1 MSIRICEGVPRMAPL
16 DPTKL
21 NLNDVQGY
29 ILRGYRMELTRH
41 FILQIIDAA
50 ATRQLIG
57 ALVEHDPGV
66 SAQVVN
72 RQPDTTPQITT
83 AADWGATK
91 PDYCLNIGLTF
102 AGLAAL
108 NVPNLDVF
116 PPEFQAGAYSAE
128 RAAIVGDVGES
139 APENW
144 IGKLDPANAPRV
156 HIVLT
161 LYALSSEILE
171 RTSVLLRD
179 LFKQAGALAEL
190 WCFDAQALESYQ
202 CTPRSLSSSDTSAF
216 PKVHFG
222 YTDGIAQPTIDHA
235 PPTLIPDEQST
246 VCLGEFLLGYPS
258 EVSPNGYAVPQ
269 PPALGLNGSFAAFR
283 VLKQDVDGFEQFLS
297 ANATPTLSKELL
309 AAKICG
315 RWRNGVPLALSPD
328 TDTPNP
334 PMTLD
339 TINKFDFLDDSK
351 GFNCPVGA
359 HIRRTNPRDQ
369 IIQGDVQLRRIVRR
383 AMPYGP
389 PYDPAHPNDGI
400 ERGLVGLFVNV
411 SIADQFE
418 FVMEQWI
425 NDSQFAGG
433 LDRPDGEPTREVLLG
448 NNSTGDSYFKI
459 PNRSAPH
466 DPTIITGFSRFV
478 TTHGGAYLFLPSITA
493 LRYLADSANF
503 AHPAS

>member
-1 MSIRICEGVPRMAPL
+1 MSARLHEGIVPMASL

-21 NLNDVQGY
+21 DLYDVQGY

-41 FILQIIDAA
+41 FILQITNVAGA
-50 ATRQLIG
+50 RQLIG
-57 ALVEHDPGV
+57 ALVEHDPAV
-66 SAQVVN
+66 YAQAVN
-72 RQPDTTPQITT
+72 RQADAIPQVTT
-83 AADWGATK
+83 AADWGRTK

-102 AGLAAL
+102 AGLTVL
-108 NVPNLDVF
+108 QVPEPDSF
-116 PPEFQAGAYSAE
+116 PPEFKAGAYSAE
-128 RAAIVGDVGES
+128 RAEIVGDVGES
-139 APENW
+139 APEHW
-144 IGKLDPANAPRV
+144 IGKLGPANAPHV

-171 RTSVLLRD
+171 RTSALLRD
-179 LFKQAGALAEL
+179 RFSQSSALTEL

-202 CTPRSLSSSDTSAF
+202 CTTRSLASSDTSAF

-222 YTDGIAQPTIDHA
+222 YTDGIAQPTIQDA
-235 PPTLIPDEQST
+235 PPTLIPDDQSV

-269 PPALGLNGSFAAFR
+269 PQALGLNGSFAAFR
-283 VLKQDVDGFEQFLS
+283 VLRQDVDGFEQFLS
-297 ANATPTLSKELL
+297 ANETPTLSKELL

-334 PMTLD
+334 AMTLD
-339 TINKFDFLDDSK
+339 TINKFDFLDDRK
-351 GFNCPVGA
+351 GFSCPVGS

-369 IIQGDVQLRRIVRR
+369 IIQGDVRLRRIVRR

-389 PYDPAHPNDGI
+389 PYDPTRPNDGI

-418 FVMEQWI
+418 FVMEQWV

-433 LDRPDGEPTREVLLG
+433 LDQPDGQPTREVLLG
-448 NNSTGDSYFKI
+448 NNSTGDGYFKI
-459 PNRSAPH
+459 PNKAAPNN
-466 DPTIITGFSRFV
+466 PTIITGFSRFV

-493 LRYLADSANF
+493 LRYLADPANF
-503 AHPAS
+503 PAA